1 MTQVARDAGIR
12 IATSWQDASQIQ
24 HRYGP
29 EQANT
34 LISASQT
41 RIILPGC
48 SDPATR
54 ELVRNSIGEPARDST
69 GARTRRTDRPTAA
82 RLKDAHQPPL
92 RPRLPPAPRTL
103 VSQPPPPTT
112 RSRSM
117 STLR

>member
-54 ELVRNSIGEPARDST
+54 ELVRSSIGEPAPERQGT
-69 GARTRRTDRPTAA
+69 RTRAPLDPR
-82 RLKDAHQPPL
+82 RLDSKMLISHRYDHAFLL
-92 RPRLPPAPRTL
+92 RPAPWFRNRRLRRIAAGT
-103 VSQPPPPTT
+103 
-112 RSRSM
+112 
-117 STLR
+117 